1 MLLIV
6 GLGNPGMKYKSTY
19 HNVGFNLVDALA
31 KTLKVKFDKSECESK
46 TARVKVI

>member
-31 KTLKVKFDKSECESK
+31 KTLRVKFEKSECEP
-46 TARVKVI
+46 